1 MKTIRSELVHIS
13 AAARI
18 LLLSLLVLKL
28 LGFMFVE
35 AIDQTPFGTIMSVKL
50 AGHKNS
56 STTCTLTALPVKVT
70 GFANYIHFTVFKDN
84 PLNFFLMFIHLEC
97 VEVLAPCVRTTSS
110 K

>member
-18 LLLSLLVLKL
+18 LLFSLLGLKL

-35 AIDQTPFGTIMSVKL
+35 AIDQTPFATIMSVKL
-50 AGHKNS
+50 ACHKNS
-56 STTCTLTALPVKVT
+56 STTFTCTELPVKVT
-70 GFANYIHFTVFKDN
+70 GFAIRIHFMVFKDN

-97 VEVLAPCVRTTSS
+97 V
-110 K
+110 